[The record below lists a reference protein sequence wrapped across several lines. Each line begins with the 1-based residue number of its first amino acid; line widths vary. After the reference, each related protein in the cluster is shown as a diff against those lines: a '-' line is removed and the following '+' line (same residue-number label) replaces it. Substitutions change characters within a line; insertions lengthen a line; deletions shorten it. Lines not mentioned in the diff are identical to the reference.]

1 MRRYTQMSIVGISPK
16 EDTEILLSRLSKKIE
31 EFQVDEYGAEVQF
44 QANGAQ
50 CMALVLQYKEV

>member
-1 MRRYTQMSIVGISPK
+1 MRLYTKAVLVGISPK
-16 EDTEILLSRLSKKIE
+16 EDIDVFQNRLVKKIE
-31 EFQVDEYGAEVQF
+31 EFQVGEYGAEVQF

>member
-1 MRRYTQMSIVGISPK
+1 MRHYTQMSIIDISPK
-16 EDTEILLSRLSKKIE
+16 EGTGILQNKLAKKIE
-31 EFQVDEYGAEVQF
+31 EFQVGEYGAEVQF